1 MFKNVPMSV
10 LGERGLESDE
20 SKPKAAKQKMV
31 KNFKA
36 KQQLANS
43 IVECICHLSL
53 RYVSCSLLQRFFWLP
68 VEGNSR
74 IRLKKIVSD
83 RFISGFFPLFDSF

>member
-43 IVECICHLSL
+43 IVQCICHLSL
-53 RYVSCSLLQRFFWLP
+53 SLLQRFFWLP

-83 RFISGFFPLFDSF
+83 LFISVFFPLFDSF